1 MIDPMVISGGS
12 ASIVSAATTPSS
24 SAPSRS
30 SAKIITA
37 EISTPTGASSS
48 SASGPVTGEIRD
60 TVTLSP
66 QARESQDGRKGQGGG
81 QGGGQTEGQAQGG
94 QAAASAATSEE
105 QAEIARKVALMKANE
120 QKVIT
125 HEAAHKAAGGTYA
138 GGTSY
143 SKSVGPDG
151 KMYITG
157 GEVSIDVSE
166 GRTPEETIRKA
177 QTVRAAA
184 MAPADP
190 SGQDYAVAAQAS
202 RMEQEARAELQTERG
217 KELAGQGKSS
227 LAGAGVQ
234 VARTSSTYGAGGVV
248 VGGLGK
254 TMSTE
259 RPPSYFLSQ
268 YA

>member
-12 ASIVSAATTPSS
+12 ASIVTAATTPSS

-30 SAKIITA
+30 SAKITTA

-48 SASGPVTGEIRD
+48 ASGPVTGEVRD

-66 QARESQDGRKGQGGG
+66 QARESQDGRKGQVGG
-81 QGGGQTEGQAQGG
+81 QAAGQAGVQAQGG
-94 QAAASAATSEE
+94 QAAAGSESSQE
-105 QAEIARKVALMKANE
+105 QAEMARKVALMKANE
-120 QKVIT
+120 QKVIA

-184 MAPADP
+184 LAPSDP

-227 LAGAGVQ
+227 SAGAGVR
-234 VARTSSTYGAGGVV
+234 VARTSSAYGAGGVI
-248 VGGLGK
+248 VGGVGK